1 MAFGLACGLKNKNK
15 KFLHRISAGSQFCSP
30 AKAGTKL
37 EIMRIEN
44 AQLKNF
50 IKDSEMVKAAD
61 LEAAFK
67 EAEGGNQRL
76 GELLVEKKL
85 IDEVQLRKLY
95 AYILGVPFVDLS
107 KETIPADILQIIP
120 ELIAKKYKIVAFEKS
135 GKELKVAMLNPEDI
149 QTIDFIKK
157 KTGLKIVTCLTSEES
172 IGVVLRQYEKS
183 LKAEFG
189 DIISRNSSE
198 VGEGEAA
205 EDLEKIAQG
214 LPIIRI
220 VDTLIKHA
228 ILQEASDIHI
238 EPDEKEV
245 RVRYRIDGILHD
257 AMTLPKQVAQGIIAR
272 IKVLSNLKLDE
283 HRVPQDGRFK
293 IEKDGQKISF
303 RVSILPIFDG
313 EKIVMRLLN
322 ESAKGLT
329 LEKMGFYGLALEII
343 HRQIKK
349 PNGMILVT
357 GPTGSGK
364 TTTLYTVMDILN
376 TPGVNISTVE
386 DPVEYRMPRINQ
398 TQIYPKVGL
407 TFAAGLRALLRQDP
421 DIIMVGEIRDS
432 ETMEMAIHAAM
443 TGHLVLSTLH
453 TNSAAGT
460 LPRLI
465 DMGAEPFLIASTLNV
480 VIAQRLVRRL
490 CSDCR
495 KEYKLS
501 EKEIQTLKD
510 NFDIEEILENVK
522 KVEALKGVIK
532 EKDKWSEV
540 KFYKPAGC
548 EQCNNE
554 GYHGRMGIYEVLE
567 VDDEMQKMIA
577 QKSTSEEIEKEAK
590 KKGMLT
596 MTEDGFAK
604 AVQGITSIEEIL
616 RVTKE

>member
-1 MAFGLACGLKNKNK
+1 
-15 KFLHRISAGSQFCSP
+15 
-30 AKAGTKL
+30 
-37 EIMRIEN
+37 MRIEN
-44 AQLKNF
+44 KQLYEF
-50 IKDSEMVKAAD
+50 IKDSELIGSEELDASYQESQNSGK
-61 LEAAFK
+61 K
-67 EAEGGNQRL
+67 L
-76 GELLVEKKL
+76 GDILLEKKL
-85 IDEVQLRKLY
+85 IDEIKLRELY

-107 KETIPADILQIIP
+107 KEIVPQDVLQMVP

-135 GKELKVAMLNPEDI
+135 GQELKVAMLNPEDL
-149 QTIDFIKK
+149 QTIDFIRK
-157 KTGLKIVTCLTSEES
+157 KTGLKIVICLTSEDS
-172 IGVVLRQYEKS
+172 IDTVLKQYEKS

-189 DIISRNSSE
+189 DIIDKNSSE
-198 VGEGEAA
+198 VKEGKE
-205 EDLEKIAQG
+205 EDLEKVAQG

-228 ILQEASDIHI
+228 ILQGASDIHI

-257 AMTLPKQVAQGIIAR
+257 AMTLPKQVKDGIIAR

-293 IEKDGQKISF
+293 IEKDDLRISF

-322 ESAKGLT
+322 ESSKGLT
-329 LEKMGFYGLALEII
+329 LEQMGMAGNALEIV

-376 TPGVNISTVE
+376 TPEVNISTVE
-386 DPVEYRMPRINQ
+386 DPVEYRMPRVNQ

-407 TFAAGLRALLRQDP
+407 TFAAGLRSLLRQDP
-421 DIIMVGEIRDS
+421 DIIMVGEIRDQ
-432 ETMEMAIHAAM
+432 ETLEMAIHAAL

-453 TNSAAGT
+453 TNSASAT
-460 LPRLI
+460 LPRI
-465 DMGAEPFLIASTLNV
+465 VDMGAEPFLVASTVNV
-480 VIAQRLVRRL
+480 IIAQRLVRKL
-490 CSDCR
+490 CNDCK
-495 KEYKLS
+495 KEYRMTAEELK
-501 EKEIQTLKD
+501 TLED
-510 NFDIEEILENVK
+510 NYDMESLLETVNKNGRTGNAARKWEDV
-522 KVEALKGVIK
+522 AL
-532 EKDKWSEV
+532 
-540 KFYKPAGC
+540 YRAAGC

-554 GYHGRMGIYEVLE
+554 GYKGRVGIYEVLE
-567 VDDEMQKMIA
+567 VDDDIEKMIS
-577 QKSTSEEIEKEAK
+577 QKASAETIEVEAR

-596 MTEDGFAK
+596 MMEDGFIK
-604 AVQGITSIEEIL
+604 AMQGITSIEEIL